1 LKAEAKENQNQMN
14 MIVTLKSIENGFFRC
29 KIKRV
34 IGEPYYKEFTAEA
47 LQDYLTAS
55 DFYCE
60 TKGYNF
66 LFIVPD
72 AIKKM
77 CGQWLENLA
86 TSNNNE

>member
-1 LKAEAKENQNQMN
+1 MN
-14 MIVTLKSIENGFFRC
+14 MIVTLKSIEDGFFRC

-47 LQDYLTAS
+47 LQDYLTAA

-60 TKGYNF
+60 VNSYR
-66 LFIVPD
+66 LIFIVPD

-77 CGQWLENLA
+77 CGEWLA
-86 TSNNNE
+86 TLEKQHNNNSDDA